1 MRYLTRVGM
10 GPWVAHLQS
19 TCVFYLPLSLAL
31 SVSLLLEIEIEI
43 YLPLPLFVLLPLWI
57 NRYLV
62 QRSQSVM
69 GSAQGVLLSSTLNI
83 LISFS
88 LSLSLSANLLLGT
101 FLFLTRSTGV

>member
-31 SVSLLLEIEIEI
+31 SVSLLLEIEI
-43 YLPLPLFVLLPLWI
+43 YLPLPFFVLLPLWI

-83 LISFS
+83 LISLT
-88 LSLSLSANLLLGT
+88 LSLSLPANLLLAI

>member
-43 YLPLPLFVLLPLWI
+43 YLPLPLFVLLLPLWI

-88 LSLSLSANLLLGT
+88 SSLSAIFLLGII
-101 FLFLTRSTGV
+101 LFLTRSTGA